1 MSGLFLILA
10 ALLAAGSLRADTNRL
25 LDAVQEA
32 ADYYRRGLHA
42 EAQKAAAEA
51 FSLLENS
58 RSSPDFDAA
67 ASLNNLGSLVY
78 AQGDLDRAEQL
89 FQRSREAYQALAG
102 ADDTRLASVLYNLA
116 GVLVEQGKYPRA
128 EALYRSSLQIREK
141 TFGVAHPLVAEVWND
156 LGFLSLQQGK
166 YKEAESWLG
175 KALGVWEKSAGSEAY
190 AAVALNNLALLH
202 RLQGSFDR
210 AESFYKRA
218 VAVEEKAFGVEHPEV
233 ATTLMSLA
241 ALYGAR
247 RRNAQATETY
257 QQALTLLEK
266 TVGTQDPLAVE
277 TREHLRRLTSGDPT
291 LAEYQILLVRTKE
304 EAEALRNR
312 VGAGEDFAALA
323 TRHSLDP
330 NASSGGYFRVR
341 PAELRKELRV
351 VVDRLAV
358 GQVSAAFPLAGNWAL
373 IKKISEPSSTRP

>member
-1 MSGLFLILA
+1 MTALLTLA
-10 ALLAAGSLRADTNRL
+10 ALLAAGSLRADTKRL
-25 LDAVQEA
+25 LDVVQGA
-32 ADYYRRGLHA
+32 ADYYRRGLHG
-42 EAQKAAAEA
+42 EAQKATAEA
-51 FSLLENS
+51 LSLLESS

-116 GVLVEQGKYPRA
+116 GVSVEQGKYPRA

-141 TFGVAHPLVAEVWND
+141 SFGAAHPLVAEVWND
-156 LGFLSLQQGK
+156 LGFLALQQGK

-175 KALGVWEKSAGSEAY
+175 KALEGWEKSTGSDAY

-202 RLQGSFDR
+202 RLQGGFDR
-210 AESFYKRA
+210 AESLYKRA

-247 RRNAQATETY
+247 RRSAQATETY

-266 TVGTQDPLAVE
+266 TVGAQDPLAVE
-277 TREHLRRLTSGDPT
+277 TREQLRRLSGGDAT
-291 LAEYQILLVRTKE
+291 LGEYQILLARTKE

-312 VGAGEDFAALA
+312 IGAGEDFAALA
-323 TRHSLDP
+323 TRHSIDP
-330 NASSGGYFRVR
+330 NASNGGYFRVR
-341 PAELRKELRV
+341 SSELRKELRAE
-351 VVDRLAV
+351 VDRLGV
-358 GQVSAAFPLAGNWAL
+358 GQVSAAFPLAGNWAI
-373 IKKISEPSSTRP
+373 IKKISEPAPARP

>member
-1 MSGLFLILA
+1 MYGRLLILA
-10 ALLAAGSLRADTNRL
+10 ALLAAEPLRADTNRL
-25 LDAVQEA
+25 LDAVQKA

-51 FSLLENS
+51 LSLLENS

-116 GVLVEQGKYPRA
+116 GVLVEQGKYAPA

-141 TFGVAHPLVAEVWND
+141 SFGSAHPLVAEVWND

-166 YKEAESWLG
+166 YKEAESWLA
-175 KALGVWEKSAGSEAY
+175 KALGVWEKSPGSEAY
-190 AAVALNNLALLH
+190 AAVALNNLGLLH
-202 RLQGSFDR
+202 RLQGGFDR

-257 QQALTLLEK
+257 QHALTLLEK
-266 TVGTQDPLAVE
+266 TVGAQDPLAVE
-277 TREHLRRLTSGDPT
+277 TREHLRRLSGDPT

-312 VGAGEDFAALA
+312 IGAGEDFAALA
-323 TRHSLDP
+323 TQHSLDP
-330 NASSGGYFRVR
+330 SASNGGYFRVR

-351 VVDRLAV
+351 EVDRLGV
-358 GQVSAAFPLAGNWAL
+358 GQVSAAFPLAGNWA
-373 IKKISEPSSTRP
+373 IVKRP